1 MRKACTLWAPSTTGA
16 PARFPSRTAIMT
28 ACGAPRWCSHRRVRI
43 HVRGGRRAL
52 GDRSPGGSP
61 RRGRLRTRELDSH
74 RPRRQAM
81 RLGLL
86 LMLVA
91 GPLAAQSVRSRL
103 EARVPMAAVP
113 TVDSLVQVATREGLP
128 TEPLVQKALEGG
140 AKHVSAPRIGAA
152 AQEMLEQ
159 LRDARALLVRAG
171 DAPPATAAE
180 VTTIYAAL
188 KRGVPAPVVE
198 RVVAA
203 MPREPRGSAL
213 HAVADLAAHRF
224 DPDSSAGLIID
235 AARQGLRG
243 ERLLDV
249 STAVLHE
256 LQRGHSNAEAVAVV
270 RRALPNVPAPPKP
283 ARASVAGARRPEAA
297 PPPPQ

>member
-1 MRKACTLWAPSTTGA
+1 
-16 PARFPSRTAIMT
+16 
-28 ACGAPRWCSHRRVRI
+28 
-43 HVRGGRRAL
+43 
-52 GDRSPGGSP
+52 
-61 RRGRLRTRELDSH
+61 
-74 RPRRQAM
+74 M

-86 LMLVA
+86 LTLVVS
-91 GPLAAQSVRSRL
+91 PLAGQSVRSRL
-103 EARVPMAAVP
+103 EARVPTAAVP
-113 TVDSLVQVATREGLP
+113 TVDSLVQVAAREGLP

-140 AKHVSAPRIGAA
+140 AKHVPAARIGAA

-188 KRGVPAPVVE
+188 KRGLPGPVVE

-203 MPREPRGSAL
+203 LPQEPRGSAL
-213 HAVADLAAHRF
+213 HSVADLAAHGF
-224 DPDSSAGLIID
+224 HPDSSAGLIID

-249 STAVLHE
+249 ATAVLHE
-256 LQRGHSNAEAVAVV
+256 LQRGHSRAEALAVV
-270 RRALPNVPAPPKP
+270 RRELPNVPAPPKP
-283 ARASVAGARRPEAA
+283 ARASVAGARRPEAGS
-297 PPPPQ
+297 PPPP

>member
-1 MRKACTLWAPSTTGA
+1 
-16 PARFPSRTAIMT
+16 
-28 ACGAPRWCSHRRVRI
+28 
-43 HVRGGRRAL
+43 
-52 GDRSPGGSP
+52 
-61 RRGRLRTRELDSH
+61 
-74 RPRRQAM
+74 M

-91 GPLAAQSVRSRL
+91 SPLAAQSVRSRL

-113 TVDSLVQVATREGLP
+113 TVDSLVQVAAREGLP

-188 KRGVPAPVVE
+188 QCGLPGPPGGWGPCPGSGAGAGPAGAGRGGRGRAS
-198 RVVAA
+198 RGRAG
-203 MPREPRGSAL
+203 PRRGRRPR
-213 HAVADLAAHRF
+213 R
-224 DPDSSAGLIID
+224 D
-235 AARQGLRG
+235 ARYSLK
-243 ERLLDV
+243 
-249 STAVLHE
+249 
-256 LQRGHSNAEAVAVV
+256 
-270 RRALPNVPAPPKP
+270 PPSL
-283 ARASVAGARRPEAA
+283 ARAPFRCA
-297 PPPPQ
+297 

>member
-1 MRKACTLWAPSTTGA
+1 
-16 PARFPSRTAIMT
+16 
-28 ACGAPRWCSHRRVRI
+28 
-43 HVRGGRRAL
+43 
-52 GDRSPGGSP
+52 
-61 RRGRLRTRELDSH
+61 
-74 RPRRQAM
+74 M

-86 LMLVA
+86 LTLMA
-91 GPLAAQSVRSRL
+91 SPLAGQSVRSRL
-103 EARVPMAAVP
+103 EARVPTGAVP
-113 TVDSLVQVATREGLP
+113 TVDSLVQVAAREGLP

-140 AKHVSAPRIGAA
+140 AKHVPAARIGAA

-171 DAPPATAAE
+171 AAAPATAAE

-203 MPREPRGSAL
+203 MPQEPRGSAL

-224 DPDSSAGLIID
+224 DPDSSAGLII
-235 AARQGLRG
+235 AAVRLGLRG

-249 STAVLHE
+249 STAALHE
-256 LQRGHSNAEAVAVV
+256 VQRGHSRADALVLV
-270 RRALPNVPAPPKP
+270 RRQLPNVPPPP
-283 ARASVAGARRPEAA
+283 RAGAASVAGARRPATA
-297 PPPPQ
+297 SPPPP